1 MTVITQTSRRTTA
14 DPPALR
20 RLVDLERLLVRARR
34 PMGYQ
39 PGLDGVRALSVL
51 AVILYHGGIS
61 WLPGGFFGVEVSRVH
76 PWRQPDLHDDR
87 SGA

>member
-61 WLPGGFFGVEVSRVH
+61 WLPGGFFGVEVFFVS
-76 PWRQPDLHDDR
+76 
-87 SGA
+87 S